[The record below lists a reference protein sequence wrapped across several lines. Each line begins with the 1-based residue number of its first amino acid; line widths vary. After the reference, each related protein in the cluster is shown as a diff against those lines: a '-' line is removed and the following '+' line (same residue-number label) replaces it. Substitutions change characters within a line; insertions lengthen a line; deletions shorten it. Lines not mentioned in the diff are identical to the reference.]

1 MLKKTLIC
9 SSLFILGIAN
19 AGENITI
26 SPPNYTD
33 NNGVVRN
40 FTFAELGVTGIYL
53 HRTCKRTS
61 HYNHNDM
68 SQILSITNSNSFN
81 IYVPACKKYN
91 GSRGKTVQ
99 VEVRI
104 FTKDNPYGVAKS
116 YISKSSFPRQLL
128 VSNPQDCYNNLKQGI
143 DAANTPACQ
152 ITDFTTN

>member
-9 SSLFILGIAN
+9 SSLLICGIAN

-26 SPPNYTD
+26 SPPSYTD
-33 NNGVVRN
+33 NNGVVRS
-40 FTFAELGVTGIYL
+40 FTFAQLGVTGIYL

-68 SQILSITNSNSFN
+68 SQILSITNSNNFN

-104 FTKDNPYGVAKS
+104 FTKTNQYGVAKS
-116 YISKSSFPRQLL
+116 YISKSKFPQQLL
-128 VSNPQDCYNNLKQGI
+128 VANPQDCYNSLNKGI
-143 DAANTPACQ
+143 DSAYIDACQ
-152 ITDFTTN
+152 ITDFTTR